1 MDILGLKY
9 LTRNAVKY
17 LRGTARETQVLSSSV
32 KIIKQNINNESS
44 DAYNYSEQQYH
55 ADIKRLHRNAT
66 ISQYIFMSIMA
77 VCAGGVAYCVSIDSL
92 SGAGACLAWVVVFGM
107 YPLRTARDIERMSSA
122 ITRRE

>member
-32 KIIKQNINNESS
+32 KIIKQNLNNDSS
-44 DAYNYSEQQYH
+44 DECDYSEQQYRS
-55 ADIKRLHRNAT
+55 DIKRLHRNAT
-66 ISQYIFMSIMA
+66 ISQYIFLA
-77 VCAGGVAYCVSIDSL
+77 VMGACVAGVMYCVSIDSL

-107 YPLRTARDIERMSSA
+107 YSLRTARDIERMSSA
-122 ITRRE
+122 IAQRE

>member
-32 KIIKQNINNESS
+32 KIIKQNLNNEGD
-44 DAYNYSEQQYH
+44 DAYDYSEQQYRS
-55 ADIKRLHRNAT
+55 DIKRLHRNAT
-66 ISQYIFMSIMA
+66 ISQYIFMAVMA
-77 VCAGGVAYCVSIDSL
+77 ACAGGVAYCVSIDSL

-107 YPLRTARDIERMSSA
+107 YSLRTAKDIEKMSNA
-122 ITRRE
+122 ITRLE

>member
-9 LTRNAVKY
+9 LTRNAVRY

-44 DAYNYSEQQYH
+44 DAYDYSEQQYR
-55 ADIKRLHRNAT
+55 ADIKRLHKNAK
-66 ISQYIFMSIMA
+66 ISQYIFMSVMA
-77 VCAGGVAYCVSIDSL
+77 ACAGGVAYCVSIDSM

-107 YPLRTARDIERMSSA
+107 YSLRTARDIERMSSA
-122 ITRRE
+122 IAQRE